1 MKKNILLL
9 INGFGVEQRDSY
21 NVYSE
26 TLMPN
31 MDKLTKT
38 CLFGSLNSGDYDYK
52 TGFRRFS
59 IGISEALTY
68 SKVNN

>member
-9 INGFGVEQRDSY
+9 INGFGVEQADSI

-31 MDKLTKT
+31 MDKLTKENY
-38 CLFGSLNSGDYDYK
+38 LFLLLVK
-52 TGFRRFS
+52 
-59 IGISEALTY
+59 I
-68 SKVNN
+68 

>member
-9 INGFGVEQRDSY
+9 INGFGIEQSDSI

-31 MDKLTKT
+31 MDRLTKEK
-38 CLFGSLNSGDYDYK
+38 LFVSN
-52 TGFRRFS
+52 
-59 IGISEALTY
+59 GI
-68 SKVNN
+68 ND